1 MSKYVA
7 DCFNSSIKSSVF
19 PNELK
24 WADITPIHK
33 KDDKTDLDQT
43 IGQLV
48 FYLLYPKYMK
58 NLFLTNS
65 ALFLKKSCPSFF
77 VDLERNTVHNML

>member
-33 KDDKTDLDQT
+33 KDDKTDRSQS
-43 IGQLV
+43 I
-48 FYLLYPKYMK
+48 
-58 NLFLTNS
+58 
-65 ALFLKKSCPSFF
+65 
-77 VDLERNTVHNML
+77 